1 MEIDLEILDMLIKN
15 ADTVEG
21 WSAKV
26 GNDVTI
32 TGLTNAN
39 TTAGGTEAAT
49 LTAAQ
54 TQMVYTTLKCLGSK
68 L

>member
-15 ADTVEG
+15 ADTVEA

-32 TGLTNAN
+32 TGLTDAN
-39 TTAGGTEAAT
+39 TTAGGTDN
-49 LTAAQ
+49 
-54 TQMVYTTLKCLGSK
+54 CNINSS
-68 L
+68 

>member
-15 ADTVEG
+15 ADTVEA

-32 TGLTNAN
+32 TGLTDAN
-39 TTAGGTEAAT
+39 TTAGGTQAAT
-49 LTAAQ
+49 LTADANFRWCI
-54 TQMVYTTLKCLGSK
+54 LH
-68 L
+68 